1 MSQEGAV
8 SCMDPRNWIPCN
20 YYNRLVRFFRD
31 FGSRVSVLGC
41 SYIVGVLVFIDVI
54 ML

>member
-20 YYNRLVRFFRD
+20 YYNRLVRFLGILDAGFR
-31 FGSRVSVLGC
+31 FWVVL
-41 SYIVGVLVFIDVI
+41 I
-54 ML
+54 